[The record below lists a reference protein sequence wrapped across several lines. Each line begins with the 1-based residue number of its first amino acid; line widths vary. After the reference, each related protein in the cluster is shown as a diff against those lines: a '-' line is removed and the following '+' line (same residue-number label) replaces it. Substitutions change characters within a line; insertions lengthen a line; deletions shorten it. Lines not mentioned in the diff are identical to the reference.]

1 MKKNIISAIRLTVA
15 TIILFAVVYPI
26 CVWGIAQLAPNNG
39 KGEIIEYADNIYYT
53 NIGQSF
59 TSDKYFQSRPSAV
72 NYNAAGSGG
81 SNKAPSNS
89 EYLETVKARMDTF
102 MLHNPSIQKN
112 EIPVD
117 LITASGS
124 GLDPHISPKSAEIQ
138 IPRIAEASGLSEEK
152 IEKIVKNNTSGKVL
166 GVFGEDKVNVLM
178 VNIEI
183 AQAMDLI

>member
-1 MKKNIISAIRLTVA
+1 MKRNIISAIRLTVA

-26 CVWGIAQLAPNNG
+26 CVWGIAQFAPNNG
-39 KGEIIEYADNIYYT
+39 RGEIIEYADNIYYT

-89 EYLETVKARMDTF
+89 EYLETVKARIDTL

-112 EIPVD
+112 EISVD

-124 GLDPHISPKSAEIQ
+124 GLDPHISIQ
-138 IPRIAEASGLSEEK
+138 AALIQVKRIAEIRGLSESDIQKLIDEQTEKPLLGLFGTEK
-152 IEKIVKNNTSGKVL
+152 I
-166 GVFGEDKVNVLM
+166 NVLKL
-178 VNIEI
+178 NI
-183 AQAMDLI
+183 ALDSFR